1 MPRRSILSERQ
12 RSVLFDLPTGDASML
27 HHYTLTDDDL
37 EQISDRRR
45 SENRIG
51 FALQLCALRY
61 RYAFTANSSERSTSL

>member
-12 RSVLFDLPTGDASML
+12 RSVLFDLPTDDASML

-37 EQISDRRR
+37 EQINDRRR

-51 FALQLCALRY
+51 FALQL
-61 RYAFTANSSERSTSL
+61 